1 MKGDE
6 RQWRT
11 ENREQRD
18 GEEHG
23 GENPPEQFLMP

>member
-1 MKGDE
+1 MKGE
-6 RQWRT
+6 GKT